1 MPPRTKSRS
10 TGIRSRQPETG
21 AIVPKVLVIVGAAV
35 MVVSVALTLG
45 NVGST
50 SARTVSRSNGGSV
63 PAPGSVETP
72 AAFLNQ
78 LATAM
83 RQGNVDFMV
92 SRLNPAV
99 IARYGTPE
107 CRTAVATYTDP
118 TAAFSV
124 QSTSSPA
131 DYTYTAAG
139 VTTVIPNT
147 ITLQAMFTHQ
157 GQPTPLTV
165 HLSRT
170 GAGILTW
177 YTDCSPNP
185 NG

>member
-1 MPPRTKSRS
+1 MPPPTKSES
-10 TGIRSRQPETG
+10 TGIPTRQPDTG
-21 AIVPKVLVIVGAAV
+21 GIVPKLLVIVGAAV
-35 MVVSVALTLG
+35 IVVSVALTLG
-45 NVGST
+45 NVGATST
-50 SARTVSRSNGGSV
+50 RTVSRSNGGSV
-63 PAPGSVETP
+63 SAPGSAETP
-72 AAFLNQ
+72 AAFLNK

-99 IARYGTPE
+99 IARYGSPE
-107 CRTAVATYTDP
+107 CRTAVAAYTDP

-131 DYTYTAAG
+131 DYNYTAAG
-139 VTTVIPNT
+139 VTTVIPGT
-147 ITLQAMFTHQ
+147 ITLQAIFTHQ
-157 GQPTPLTV
+157 GQPNPLTV

-177 YTDCSPNP
+177 YTDCSPNS